1 MDATLEQIGPRLRT
15 ARRGRGWTLRDVA
28 ARAGMSSST
37 LSRLESG
44 KRQASLELLLPLTRA
59 LGIRIDDL
67 FPPTT
72 GDPRV
77 RRAIERR
84 DDGMVVAPLTLESSP
99 VQAYKVTFPP
109 VPEAPSPRIHDGY
122 EWLYVLSGR
131 LRLAFDD
138 QEHIVARGEAVEFD
152 TRVPHSLSATQDGPA
167 EVLSIFSVSGERMH
181 VRDTS

>member
-1 MDATLEQIGPRLRT
+1 
-15 ARRGRGWTLRDVA
+15 
-28 ARAGMSSST
+28 MSSST

-67 FPPTT
+67 LPAPA

-84 DDGMVVAPLTLESSP
+84 DGMVVAPLTLESSP
-99 VQAYKVTFPP
+99 VQTYKVTFPP
-109 VPEAPSPRIHDGY
+109 MSEAPAPRTHDGY

-131 LRLAFDD
+131 LRLALDD
-138 QEHIVARGEAVEFD
+138 REHIIERGEAAEFD
-152 TRVPHSLSATQDGPA
+152 TRVPHSLSATEEGPA
-167 EVLSIFSVSGERMH
+167 EALSIFSVSGERMH
-181 VRDTS
+181 THGAP